1 MAIMLK
7 RAFDMLASTVLIAC
21 LAPLMLGI
29 ALAVVCESRGG
40 AFFRQRRAGLMGR
53 EFQVIKFRSMRP
65 CPVLEGTATSIRD
78 PRITKLGGLLR
89 RSSLDELPQLFN
101 VLRGDMS
108 LVGPRPLLLQSI
120 RPDEVIRLKM
130 RPGITSL
137 AAVNG
142 RQSLTWDQRMQF
154 DRLYV
159 ENWSFWLDVRILL
172 KTIPVAL
179 SQANVYDADGEMKA
193 RS

>member
-7 RAFDMLASTVLIAC
+7 RTVDVLVSIVLLVC

-40 AFFRQRRAGLMGR
+40 AFFRQRRAGVMGR
-53 EFQVIKFRSMRP
+53 EFQVIKFRSMKP
-65 CPVLEGTATSIRD
+65 CQALEGTATSIRD
-78 PRITKLGGLLR
+78 PRITRLGGFLR
-89 RSSLDELPQLFN
+89 HSSLDELPQLYN

-130 RPGITSL
+130 RPGMTSL
-137 AAVNG
+137 AAVSG
-142 RQSLTWDQRMQF
+142 RQALTWDQRMQF
-154 DRLYV
+154 DRYYV
-159 ENWSFWLDVRILL
+159 ENWSLWLDVRILL
-172 KTIPVAL
+172 KTIPVTL
-179 SQANVYDADGEMKA
+179 SQANVYDVDGEMKA

>member
-7 RAFDMLASTVLIAC
+7 RTVDVLVSIVLLVC

-40 AFFRQRRAGLMGR
+40 AFFRQRRAGVMGR
-53 EFQVIKFRSMRP
+53 EFQVIKFRSMKP
-65 CPVLEGTATSIRD
+65 CQALEGTATSIRD
-78 PRITKLGGLLR
+78 PRITRLGGFLR
-89 RSSLDELPQLFN
+89 HSSLDELPQLYN

-130 RPGITSL
+130 RPG
-137 AAVNG
+137 
-142 RQSLTWDQRMQF
+142 M
-154 DRLYV
+154 
-159 ENWSFWLDVRILL
+159 
-172 KTIPVAL
+172 
-179 SQANVYDADGEMKA
+179 
-193 RS
+193 

>member
-1 MAIMLK
+1 MSIMLK
-7 RAFDMLASTVLIAC
+7 RTVDVLVSIVLIVC
-21 LAPLMLGI
+21 VSPLMLGI

-40 AFFRQRRAGLMGR
+40 AFFRQRRAGLLGQ
-53 EFQVIKFRSMRP
+53 EFEVIKFRSMIP
-65 CPVLEGTATSIRD
+65 CQALEGVGASIRD
-78 PRITKLGGLLR
+78 PRITRLGGFLR
-89 RSSLDELPQLFN
+89 RSSLDELPQLYN

-108 LVGPRPLLLQSI
+108 LVGPRPLLPQSI

-137 AAVNG
+137 AAVSG
-142 RQSLTWDQRMQF
+142 RQALTWDQRMQF
-154 DRLYV
+154 DRYYI
-159 ENWSFWLDVRILL
+159 ENWSLWLDIRILM